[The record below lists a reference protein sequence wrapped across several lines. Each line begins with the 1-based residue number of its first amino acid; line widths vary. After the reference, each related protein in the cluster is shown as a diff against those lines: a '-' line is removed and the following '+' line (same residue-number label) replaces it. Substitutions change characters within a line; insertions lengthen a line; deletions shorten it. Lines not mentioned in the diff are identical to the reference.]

1 MKAIL
6 INLFF
11 WLIVLPIASEDS
23 TKVIIRE
30 IELNN
35 TTLALMRSRMEVGK
49 LANLTGISPADPQ
62 VMFNYLWGKPA
73 VVGNK
78 IELSVI
84 QSFDFPT
91 AYIYRNRIAKEQ
103 NNNLELTYQAEKL
116 LILTEAAKSY
126 AELSYVNKKLVEYLN
141 RQQNAGQVLT
151 IIQKLA
157 DLGEVNALELNKAGL
172 NYEMRR
178 AELEQVRSDK
188 KLILSRLKALNGGKD
203 VKHTGYTESVSM
215 QPVDFEAWFSRA
227 EMNNPV
233 LRFAKGQVGIA
244 QQQIKLRK
252 AERLPGFSAGYMSEN
267 VGVET
272 FQGIVLGVTLPLWEP
287 KNAIKQAQK
296 QLESYELE
304 SQDARIQFYSMFSG
318 LYERYSDLQKRIVL
332 FREAIENLDNNHLL
346 LKALA
351 AGEISVLS
359 YIQELGYFYEI
370 KDKLL
375 ESERDAGVYRAEL
388 QSFDIFNEEK

>member
-1 MKAIL
+1 MKALL

-11 WLIVLPIASEDS
+11 WLMVVTVASEDS
-23 TKVIIRE
+23 TRVIIRE
-30 IELNN
+30 IESNN
-35 TTLALMRSRMEVGK
+35 TTLAMMRSRMEAGK
-49 LANLTGISPADPQ
+49 LTNMTGIFLPDPQ

-73 VVGNK
+73 ALGNR

-116 LILTEAAKSY
+116 LILTEAAKSL
-126 AELSYVNKKLVEYLN
+126 AELSFVNKKLDEYLS
-141 RQQNAGQVLT
+141 RQQNAKQVLA
-151 IIQKLA
+151 IVQKLA
-157 DLGEVNALELNKAGL
+157 DLGEVNALELNKAAL
-172 NYEMRR
+172 NHEMRR
-178 AELEQVRSDK
+178 ADVEQVRSEK
-188 KLILSRLKALNGGKD
+188 KLVLSRLKALNGGKD
-203 VKHTGYTESVSM
+203 VKHTEYTESLSM
-215 QPVDFEAWFSRA
+215 LPVDFEAWFSKA

-244 QQQIKLRK
+244 KQQIKLRK

-272 FQGIVLGVTLPLWEP
+272 FQGIVFGVTLPLWEQ
-287 KNAIKQAQK
+287 KNTIKQAKK

-304 SQDARIQFYSMFSG
+304 SQDAGIQFYSMFSG

-332 FREAIENLDNNHLL
+332 YREAIDNLNNNHLL

-359 YIQELGYFYEI
+359 YIQELGYFFEI

-375 ESERDAGVYRAEL
+375 ESERDAGIYKAEL
-388 QSFDIFNEEK
+388 QAFDVFNEEM